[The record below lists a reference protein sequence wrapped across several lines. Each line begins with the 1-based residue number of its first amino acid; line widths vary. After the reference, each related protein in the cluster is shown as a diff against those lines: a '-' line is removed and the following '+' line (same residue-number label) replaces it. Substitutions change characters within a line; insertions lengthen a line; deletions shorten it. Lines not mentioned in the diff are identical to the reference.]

1 MPLVT
6 WVTKYNEL
14 VLIPT
19 LFIISVVG
27 LLVLPSFKTALP
39 LAISETTLLQIFF
52 PFLIIF
58 FSDYFLGLHSYI
70 YLLDIVVSQFYLV
83 LLFSQSLLFLLMIP
97 STFRSFLSFHFIF
110 WVLTHMANACWMLSD
125 DTIIIHSMHSKQN
138 LATHLSGLL
147 LILGS
152 QVRNLTITFDPL
164 SLALPISSQS
174 PNCQIYFPNIS
185 VVCSFSPS
193 LQPLP

>member
-1 MPLVT
+1 MKPLCP
-6 WVTKYNEL
+6 N
-14 VLIPT
+14 
-19 LFIISVVG
+19 F
-27 LLVLPSFKTALP
+27 
-39 LAISETTLLQIFF
+39 FF

-83 LLFSQSLLFLLMIP
+83 LLFSQSLLFLLMIL

-152 QVRNLTITFDPL
+152 QVRNLSPL
-164 SLALPISSQS
+164 TLYLLHFLYQVNLQTAKFTS
-174 PNCQIYFPNIS
+174 QIY
-185 VVCSFSPS
+185 
-193 LQPLP
+193 L